1 MQEDGETVGG
11 GAKASRVDTPA
22 EGDAARAWLWA
33 LERMSYHSDLA
44 GGASVEAALLAGR
57 SEWEPGTTSDK
68 SLSCVSIQNSFPL
81 AGVRVNKQGQGSPS
95 PVQAARPRECP
106 WGPWVNLGRFW
117 ATAEALCPQLCPSP
131 FKTWPSYK
139 EKPCWGLLLVSG
151 PGLGM
156 KPISSQCRQGSV
168 LVLSLLDDPSSQDP
182 EPDFF

>member
-139 EKPCWGLLLVSG
+139 EKPCWGLLVSG

-182 EPDFF
+182 ESDFF